1 MGTGQAE
8 GSARSEGNDIAVEIE
23 EAAGGRTAAQSEKAA
38 GGRTSAQSEQAVG
51 GRTAAQSEQA
61 VENRKPADGEH
72 APDRG
77 QAPGVEVL
85 IAAVRAGGAEAV
97 PVLLE
102 PLGAAERKA
111 ALARLK
117 ALRTEVRGWAGRERE
132 AAGVRRA
139 LYVAGA
145 GCHPG
150 VSAAATWLGGRDLLA
165 WHSQDGDLVL
175 RVVSGQAPEWLAEL
189 AGRLAA
195 RPAVAEDS
203 YGLIRGL
210 VERSGCAVPA
220 SDGYVRAWAHEVTPG
235 SRYHSR
241 RADGSTRLLE
251 RLRAD
256 PQTPFLVVHAL
267 AMPEPPEQVTW
278 VVEADSPRHWPTAV
292 ATLVREGVVDRTE
305 VVDATVSRL
314 LRGGRLHDLR
324 FPLEVLRLVAPTAD
338 EFRERVADLIGIAAD
353 APSPVAGYAQ
363 EVLAGLAVDGSLSTA
378 ALAEMTSAVLFRT
391 EKKLVQAQLV
401 LVGKVLPREAGAADA
416 LLPAVAELFGHEDT
430 ALQGRALKLV
440 GRHLSA
446 VTPSVRSELAGQ
458 AGLLGPSHRQDA
470 AALFGTALAAES
482 RVPYEEVLPPVPGP
496 RLVAAPASTVEAL
509 MEDLLAKGVSDDPV
523 RFERAFDGL
532 VRHAHRDREGVTRA
546 VREAFSTEDWKLP
559 HHFTYQAR
567 GLDAVL
573 AGLLGIAGPRWIEER
588 LARGRET
595 PGCLHQALTEITDT
609 RLWEAAALIGSAAL
623 PFLLAAPTLDGG
635 GIDPLVLVERVR
647 AYRDAGVE
655 PAPADLAQ
663 ALLRVLRTR
672 PEAGRA
678 AREAEALGTAAGRRL
693 AAWLGTD
700 EPMAATVR
708 FLGREEDR
716 ARLRWWIGDR
726 LVVDIA
732 DRAVLREEFPPA
744 FRWLGGTLEATP
756 RHCSHWID
764 GSEHWGAV
772 LPADREVLAACVL
785 PTLART
791 VNGARAT
798 TEPLPALAEAEG
810 RVGRAVAV
818 ALAVCLGAGDAD
830 DRLRAVDVL
839 LVLAARGDLDAHG
852 VGAELGWLVAE
863 GTVKPNR
870 LADAARTAAV
880 TGAYGTVWAVLA
892 AALPEPL
899 AAEKPVRGLGELL
912 AVAADCVE
920 RCGAG
925 GVPSGLEAT
934 AARGGSTQ
942 LATQAKRLL
951 GALRHGADQTR
962 TQPDRIGR

>member
-1 MGTGQAE
+1 MDTGQAE
-8 GSARSEGNDIAVEIE
+8 GSASSEGSDNTVESRKAVERGQAVE
-23 EAAGGRTAAQSEKAA
+23 GG
-38 GGRTSAQSEQAVG
+38 QAVG
-51 GRTAAQSEQA
+51 
-61 VENRKPADGEH
+61 VEGL
-72 APDRG
+72 
-77 QAPGVEVL
+77 VE
-85 IAAVRAGGAEAV
+85 AVRAGRAEAV
-97 PVLLE
+97 PALLE
-102 PLGAAERKA
+102 PLGAAERKV

-117 ALRTEVRGWAGRERE
+117 ALRTEVRGWDGRERE

-165 WHSQDGDLVL
+165 WRSQDGGLVL
-175 RVVSGQAPEWLAEL
+175 QVVAAQDPEWLAEL
-189 AGRLAA
+189 AVRLAA
-195 RPAVAEDS
+195 RPAVAEDG

-210 VERSGCAVPA
+210 VERSGCPVPA
-220 SDGYVRAWAHEVTPG
+220 SDGYVRAWAREVTPG
-235 SRYHSR
+235 SRYHWR
-241 RADGSTRLLE
+241 RADGSTPLLE

-267 AMPEPPEQVTW
+267 TMPEPPEQVTW
-278 VVEADSPRHWPTAV
+278 VVEADSPRHWPTTV
-292 ATLVREGVVDRTE
+292 ATLVGEGLVDRTE
-305 VVDATVSRL
+305 VMDATVSRL

-338 EFRERVADLIGIAAD
+338 EFRERAADLIGIAAD

-401 LVGKVLPREAGAADA
+401 LVGKVLTREAAAADA

-446 VTPSVRSELAGQ
+446 VDASVRSGLADQ

-470 AALFGTALAAES
+470 AALFGEALAAES

-496 RLVAAPASTVEAL
+496 RLVAAPAATVEAL
-509 MEDLLAKGVSDDPV
+509 VEELLAKGVSDDPV

-546 VREAFSTEDWKLP
+546 VREAFTTEEWRYP
-559 HHFTYQAR
+559 HHFTHRAH

-573 AGLLGIAGPRWIEER
+573 AGLLGIAEPRWIEER
-588 LARGRET
+588 LARGSKT
-595 PGCLHQALTEITDT
+595 PDCLHQALTEITET
-609 RLWEAAALIGSAAL
+609 RLWEAAALIGTDAL

-663 ALLRVLRTR
+663 ALLRVLRTG

-700 EPMAATVR
+700 EPVAATVR
-708 FLGREEDR
+708 FLRREEDR
-716 ARLRWWIGDR
+716 TRLRWGIADR

-756 RHCSHWID
+756 RRCSHWTE
-764 GSEHWGAV
+764 GLEHWGSV

-785 PTLART
+785 PSLART
-791 VNGARAT
+791 VNGSRET
-798 TEPLPALAEAEG
+798 TEPLTAMAEAEG

-818 ALAVCLGAGDAD
+818 ALAVGLGAGDAD
-830 DRLRAVDVL
+830 DRLRAVDAL
-839 LVLAARGDLDAHG
+839 LVLAARGDLDAPG

-870 LADAARTAAV
+870 LADAARTAAA

-934 AARGGSTQ
+934 AARGGATQ

-951 GALRHGADQTR
+951 GALRHRTDQTR
-962 TQPDRIGR
+962 TETGRIGL